1 MQLRSAQRVARAAS
15 AAVVLLGAPAC
26 ERQTGVP
33 DAPSLVGE
41 WVLSGVSLAMARTM
55 GFERSG
61 ASDHRVVLAADG
73 SCQFRSYW
81 YFAGTPKELREA
93 DYIAGSSRC
102 SWSVRDTVVAARRS
116 TIEGALEIVVSEPLV
131 AYVDLEVER
140 VEGELFLVAST
151 GHPDENGA
159 KFRYERARP

>member
-1 MQLRSAQRVARAAS
+1 MPLHSAQRVTRAAS
-15 AAVVLLGAPAC
+15 AAVVLLGALAC
-26 ERQTGVP
+26 ERQTAVP

-41 WVLSGVSLAMARTM
+41 WVLSDVSLGLARTM
-55 GFERSG
+55 GFERSSAG
-61 ASDHRVVLAADG
+61 DHRIVLAADH

-81 YFAGTPKELREA
+81 YFAGTPRDVREA

-116 TIEGALEIVVSEPLV
+116 TIEGAMEIVVSEPRV
-131 AYVDLEVER
+131 SYIDLEVER